1 MAPADTGPEVAAM
14 AMDAEQLRAALSLL
28 LDQMEGE
35 IEDRH
40 EVYLRLT
47 MLLNQMRALNMPI
60 PDDLAEM
67 ERDMS
72 QEFAAEAGD
81 IEPPNQG

>member
-1 MAPADTGPEVAAM
+1 MAI
-14 AMDAEQLRAALSLL
+14 DAGQLQAALSLL
-28 LDQMEGE
+28 LDEMEGE

-47 MLLNQMRALNMPI
+47 MLLNQMRAMNMPI
-60 PDDLAEM
+60 PEDLAEM

-72 QEFAAEAGD
+72 REFAEEAAND
-81 IEPPNQG
+81 VEPPKEG

>member
-1 MAPADTGPEVAAM
+1 MAI
-14 AMDAEQLRAALSLL
+14 DAGQLQAALSLL
-28 LDQMEGE
+28 LDEMEGE

-47 MLLNQMRALNMPI
+47 MLLNQMRAMNMPI
-60 PDDLAEM
+60 PEDLAEM

-72 QEFAAEAGD
+72 REFTEEAAD
-81 IEPPNQG
+81 DVEPPKEG

>member
-1 MAPADTGPEVAAM
+1 MAI
-14 AMDAEQLRAALSLL
+14 DAGQLQAALSLL
-28 LDQMEGE
+28 LDEMEGE

-47 MLLNQMRALNMPI
+47 MLLNQMRAMNMPI
-60 PDDLAEM
+60 PEDLAEM

-72 QEFAAEAGD
+72 REFTEEAAPEG
-81 IEPPNQG
+81 ESSKES

>member
-1 MAPADTGPEVAAM
+1 MAI
-14 AMDAEQLRAALSLL
+14 DAEQLQTALSLL
-28 LDQMEGE
+28 LDEMEGE

-47 MLLNQMRALNMPI
+47 MLLNQMRAMNMPI
-60 PDDLAEM
+60 PEDLAEM

-72 QEFAAEAGD
+72 REFAEEAASD
-81 IEPPNQG
+81 VEPPKGG

>member
-1 MAPADTGPEVAAM
+1 MAI
-14 AMDAEQLRAALSLL
+14 DAGQLQAALSLL
-28 LDQMEGE
+28 LDEMEGE

-47 MLLNQMRALNMPI
+47 MLLNQMRAMNMPI

-67 ERDMS
+67 EAEMS
-72 QEFAAEAGD
+72 QEFTAEAAD
-81 IEPPNQG
+81 DADPPKDG

>member
-1 MAPADTGPEVAAM
+1 M
-14 AMDAEQLRAALSLL
+14 AMDAAQLRAALSLL
-28 LDQMEGE
+28 LDEMEGE

-40 EVYLRLT
+40 EVYLRLA

-67 ERDMS
+67 EREMS
-72 QEFAAEAGD
+72 QEFADEAAD
-81 IEPPNQG
+81 AEPPKE

>member
-1 MAPADTGPEVAAM
+1 MAIDAA
-14 AMDAEQLRAALSLL
+14 QLQAALSLF
-28 LDQMEGE
+28 LDEMEGE

-47 MLLNQMRALNMPI
+47 MLLNQMRAMNMPI

-72 QEFAAEAGD
+72 QEFTEEAADA
-81 IEPPNQG
+81 EPSKEG